1 MTEDTK
7 AEKLHHDPKLAI
19 VGKIES
25 EAAITWL
32 VTENPRSPSKVTFQ
46 RFAKY
51 FGSATVGDYLA
62 AGGTKGDLL
71 WDIRAGYLTV
81 AGVTTGPAGDKP
93 PRAPRAKK
101 EKAAAVASEDAQAA
115 VATETIE

>member
-7 AEKLHHDPKLAI
+7 AAKLHHDPKLA
-19 VGKIES
+19 VLGKPTP

-32 VTENPRSPSKVTFQ
+32 ITENPRSPSKATFG

-51 FGSATVGDYLA
+51 FGSDTVGAYLA

-71 WDIRAGYLTV
+71 WDLRAGYLTV
-81 AGVTTGPAGDKP
+81 AGMSTGPAGDKP

-101 EKAAAVASEDAQAA
+101 EKAAAVASEDSAAA